1 MKILHIASFLGN
13 IGDNFNHL
21 GTRKLLESK
30 LGKIQWFE
38 LEIRE
43 TFRKNYEFNN
53 NFADYCN
60 TFDAVIFGGGNLG
73 GVDLT

>member
-43 TFRKNYEFNN
+43 PSGR
-53 NFADYCN
+53 
-60 TFDAVIFGGGNLG
+60 IMNLITISLIT
-73 GVDLT
+73 VTHLMQ